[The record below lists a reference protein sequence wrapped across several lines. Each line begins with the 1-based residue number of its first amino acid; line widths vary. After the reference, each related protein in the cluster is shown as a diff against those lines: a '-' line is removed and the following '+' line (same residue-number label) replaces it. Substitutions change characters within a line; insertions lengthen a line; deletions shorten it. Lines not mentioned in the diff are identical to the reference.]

1 MARVLALPAH
11 GEVFLDARG
20 GDRVLRLSWHH
31 EVGEDGIVI
40 LSLWRE
46 GTCAGTFRL
55 PTAEVPALVHALTQ
69 GLADGCDGRA
79 ARHAG

>member
-1 MARVLALPAH
+1 M
-11 GEVFLDARG
+11 
-20 GDRVLRLSWHH
+20 LRLSWHH

-55 PTAEVPALVHALTQ
+55 PTADVPALVHALTQ
-69 GLADGCDGRA
+69 GLADGYDARA